1 MKNRKIQLCVFDMDG
16 LMLDSESVYYHC
28 AKLCSE
34 KYGYQI
40 PDELF
45 LQTMGTNE
53 TETQRQFLERMGE
66 DFPFREFLHN
76 EWVLQLEYM
85 KAHPIQPKKGL
96 FELLD
101 FLRENG
107 IRKAVATST
116 YRIYATDYLKN
127 AGIIDRFDHIVYGDD
142 LTESKP
148 RPQIYL
154 RAVEHFDLPKENILA
169 FEDSENGILSAY
181 NAGLSVIHIPDL
193 ARVKEE
199 TRKKCFRI
207 LKDLSEA
214 IDVIKEINS

>member
-16 LMLDSESVYYHC
+16 LMLDSESVYYLC
-28 AKLCSE
+28 ARLCSE

-40 PDELF
+40 PDELI
-45 LQTMGTNE
+45 LQTMGINERE
-53 TETQRQFLERMGE
+53 TERRFLEAMGQ
-66 DFPFREFLHN
+66 DFPFRAFLHN
-76 EWVLQLEYM
+76 EWELQLEYM
-85 KAHPIQPKKGL
+85 KEHPIQPKKGL

-101 FLRENG
+101 HLEEKG

-154 RAVEHFDLPKENILA
+154 KAIEPFDLPKENILA

-193 ARVKEE
+193 AQVKEE

-214 IDVIKEINS
+214 IDVIEEIE